1 MLVIVLQAESQVANM
16 ALMQVWGSLVI
27 LIGCPILGALP
38 LINWIAIASM
48 GQRLD
53 KIGTG
58 NVSVSAAFYH
68 GGKRTGILAVLSE
81 AAKGIIAVL
90 IARYFFP
97 EMPAWELIALIALVI
112 GRYWRGKGA
121 GTTNVVWGIVVHD
134 PIAAVLVFLLSLV
147 SFTIFRDR
155 RTGRLIVLFLLS
167 LIVSLRHPDD
177 PFRIAMAIA
186 LSVLVAGIYTQ
197 IPDDLDLSET
207 QANEESRKMFRFF
220 QGDQAVP
227 TLNQSLDPQQVGQ
240 KAATLSQVKNWGYNV
255 PEGWIL
261 PAGDDS
267 QPLIA
272 SLKLSPENPL
282 IARSSAV
289 GEDSNEASAAGQY
302 TSVGNIT
309 NSEELDAAITQV
321 QTSYGNQNARQYRQ
335 DRNAAEASI
344 AVLIQKQ
351 IPGVFSG
358 VAFSRDP
365 VDQYTSA
372 VVIEALPGDAS
383 RVVSGQVTPEQYR
396 VFLPEDLA
404 NEKVPEQVKPDSPE
418 DEITI
423 EGQGDVP
430 HKIIRE
436 VALLVRDLEKRSRGI
451 PQDIE
456 WTYDGETIWLLQARP
471 ITNLRPI
478 WTRKIAAEVIPG
490 AIRPLTWSINRPLT
504 CGVWGEIFTIVLG
517 QRAEG
522 LDFTETATLH
532 FARAYFNA
540 TLLGKIFLRM
550 GLPPESLE
558 FLTRGAKFS
567 KPPIL
572 STLRN
577 VPGLLRLLGR
587 EWQLEQDFKQ
597 DCRTCFEP
605 TLRELAGQTVENLD
619 PSQLGDRIETIL
631 DTLTQATYY
640 SIMAPLSLSLRQA
653 ILKVDDSQ
661 LDSTQ
666 MPEVE
671 SLRSLRQLANETRHL
686 LPMERLNFDSC
697 PSLFA
702 YLADSPDGENIL
714 SQFERWLHRYGYLS
728 EAATDIA
735 VPRWLENPRPARQ
748 LFTQYLLDPPPEPL
762 KELPQNQQ
770 TRSRI
775 VQSRLNLKGQ
785 VTETYSRLL
794 AYLRWSFIALEQ
806 QWLEADILAEAGDI
820 FYLTFPEI
828 QQCIANP
835 HDEMRSHLQDRVQR
849 RQVQFNKNSQ
859 LTGVPFVV
867 YGDKPEYLPPAEIQ
881 GDRNRLQGIAASPGI
896 VEGSIKI
903 LHNWQDIG
911 NVDRNTILVV
921 PYTDSGWAPLLARA
935 GGLISEVGGRL
946 SHGAI
951 VAREYGIPAVMDIE
965 NATQLLKDNQ
975 KVRLDGQM
983 GVVDLL

>member
-1 MLVIVLQAESQVANM
+1 M
-16 ALMQVWGSLVI
+16 AALTLTQVWGSLVI
-27 LIGCPILGALP
+27 LMGCPILGALP
-38 LINWIAIASM
+38 LINWIATPFV
-48 GQRLD
+48 GRRLD
-53 KIGTG
+53 NIGTG

-68 GGKRTGILAVLSE
+68 GGKFAGILAVLSE

-97 EMPAWELIALIALVI
+97 QMPAWELIALIALVI
-112 GRYWRGKGA
+112 GRYWGGKGA
-121 GTTNVVWGIVVHD
+121 GTTNVTWGIVVHD
-134 PIAAVLVFLLSLV
+134 PIAAFLVFLISLI

-167 LIVSLRHPDD
+167 LIISLRHPDD
-177 PFRIAMAIA
+177 PFRIAMAIV
-186 LSVLVAGIYTQ
+186 LSVFIAWIYTQ

-220 QGDQAVP
+220 QGDKAVP
-227 TLNQSLDPQQVGQ
+227 TLNQPLDPQKVGQ
-240 KAATLSQVKNWGYNV
+240 KAANLSKLKNWGYNV
-255 PEGWIL
+255 PQGWIL
-261 PAGDDS
+261 PAGDDP
-267 QPLIA
+267 QPLTA
-272 SLKLSPENPL
+272 SLKPSLDNPL

-289 GEDSNEASAAGQY
+289 GEDSETASAAGQY
-302 TSVGNIT
+302 VSVGNIT
-309 NSEELDAAITQV
+309 NAEELDEAITQV
-321 QTSYGNQNARQYRQ
+321 QTSYQRQNARQYRQ
-335 DRNAAEASI
+335 DRQTAEATI
-344 AVLIQKQ
+344 AVLIQQQ

-365 VDQYTSA
+365 VDRYTSA
-372 VVIEALPGDAS
+372 VVIEALPGEAS

-396 VFLPEDLA
+396 VFLPEDLPNA
-404 NEKVPEQVKPDSPE
+404 NASEASQPDSP
-418 DEITI
+418 DEIVI
-423 EGQGDVP
+423 EGSGDVP
-430 HKIIRE
+430 QKIIRE
-436 VALLVRDLEKRSRGI
+436 VALLVRDLELRDRGI

-456 WTYDGETIWLLQARP
+456 WTFDGEKIWLLQARP

-517 QRAEG
+517 KRAEG

-540 TLLGKIFLRM
+540 TLLGNIFLRM

-567 KPPIL
+567 KPPLL

-577 VPGLLRLLGR
+577 IPGLLRLIGR
-587 EWQLEQDFKQ
+587 EWQLQSDFQQ

-605 TLRELAGQTVENLD
+605 ILRELEGQKVENLN

-631 DTLTQATYY
+631 DTLTKATYY
-640 SIMAPLSLSLRQA
+640 SILAPLSFSLRQA
-653 ILKVDDSQ
+653 ILQVDDSE
-661 LDSTQ
+661 LDNTS

-671 SLRSLRQLANETRHL
+671 SLRSLRQLANETRNL
-686 LPMERLNFDSC
+686 IPMERLNFDSC

-702 YLADSPDGENIL
+702 YLADSPDGDNIL
-714 SQFERWLHRYGYLS
+714 SRFERWLHRYGYLS

-735 VPRWLENPRPARQ
+735 VPRWRENPRPARQ
-748 LFTQYLLDPPPEPL
+748 LFTQYLLSPPPEPL
-762 KELPQNQQ
+762 KEPPQNQQ
-770 TRSRI
+770 TGSRI

-806 QWLEADILAEAGDI
+806 QWLEAGILAEAGDI
-820 FYLTFPEI
+820 FYLKFPEI
-828 QQCIANP
+828 QQLIA
-835 HDEMRSHLQDRVQR
+835 HKDFETRSQLQDRLQR
-849 RQVQFNKNSQ
+849 RKTQFNKDSLLNS
-859 LTGVPFVV
+859 VPFVV
-867 YGDKPEYLPPAEIQ
+867 YGNKPEYLPPPEIR
-881 GDRNRLQGIAASPGI
+881 GDRDRLQGIAASPGI
-896 VEGSIKI
+896 VEGRIKI
-903 LHNWQDIG
+903 LHNWQDID
-911 NVDRNTILVV
+911 NVDENTILVV

-951 VAREYGIPAVMDIE
+951 VAREYGIPAVMDVR
-965 NATQLLKDNQ
+965 NATQLLRDNQ
-975 KVRLDGQM
+975 QVRLDGQM
-983 GVVDLL
+983 GIVDLL

>member
-1 MLVIVLQAESQVANM
+1 MT
-16 ALMQVWGSLVI
+16 LMQVWGSLVI

-38 LINWIAIASM
+38 LINWIATAFI
-48 GQRLD
+48 GRRLD

-68 GGKRTGILAVLSE
+68 GGKGAGILAVLSE

-97 EMPAWELIALIALVI
+97 EMPAWELIALIALVM
-112 GRYWRGKGA
+112 GRYWGGKGA
-121 GTTNVVWGIVVHD
+121 GTTNIVWGIVVHD
-134 PIAAVLVFLLSLV
+134 PIAAVLVFFLSFV

-186 LSVLVAGIYTQ
+186 LSVFVAWIYTQ

-220 QGDQAVP
+220 QGNQAIP
-227 TLNQSLDPQQVGQ
+227 TLNQSLDPQKVGQ
-240 KAATLSQVKNWGYNV
+240 KAATLSQLKNWGYNV

-261 PAGDDS
+261 PAGDDP

-272 SLKLSPENPL
+272 SLQPSPENPL

-289 GEDSNEASAAGQY
+289 GEDSGTASAAGQY

-309 NSEELDAAITQV
+309 ASGELDEAITQV
-321 QTSYGNQNARQYRQ
+321 QTSYQGQNARQYRQ

-372 VVIEALPGDAS
+372 IAIEALPGDAS
-383 RVVSGQVTPEQYR
+383 SVVSGQVTPEQYR
-396 VFLPEDLA
+396 VFLPEDTA
-404 NEKVPEQVKPDSPE
+404 NEKIPEAVKPDSP
-418 DEITI
+418 DEIVI
-423 EGQGDVP
+423 EGNGDVP
-430 HKIIRE
+430 HNIIRE

-456 WTYDGETIWLLQARP
+456 WTYDGETLWLLQARP

-504 CGVWGEIFTIVLG
+504 CGVWGEIFTVVLG

-540 TLLGKIFLRM
+540 TLLGTIFLRM

-567 KPPIL
+567 KPPL
-572 STLRN
+572 WSTLRN
-577 VPGLLRLLGR
+577 IPGLLRLLSR
-587 EWQLEQDFKQ
+587 EWQVQQDFKQ

-605 TLRELAGQTVENLD
+605 ILRELAGQKVENLD

-640 SIMAPLSLSLRQA
+640 SILAPLSFSLRQA

-748 LFTQYLLDPPPEPL
+748 LFTQYLLNPPPEPL
-762 KELPQNQQ
+762 KKPPQNQQ
-770 TRSRI
+770 MRSRI

-806 QWLEADILAEAGDI
+806 QWLKAGILKEAGDI
-820 FYLTFPEI
+820 FYLKFPEI
-828 QQCIANP
+828 QQCIAYPN
-835 HDEMRSHLQDRVQR
+835 DEMRSQLQDWVQR
-849 RQVQFNKNSQ
+849 RKAQFNKDSQ
-859 LTGVPFVV
+859 LKSVPFVV
-867 YGDKPEYLPPAEIQ
+867 YGEKPEYLPSPEIQ
-881 GDRNRLQGIAASPGI
+881 GDRDRLQGIAASPGI
-896 VEGSIKI
+896 IEGRIKI
-903 LHNWQDIG
+903 IHNWQDIG
-911 NVDRNTILVV
+911 NVDKNTILVV

-951 VAREYGIPAVMDIE
+951 VAREYGIPAVMDVH

-983 GVVDLL
+983 GVVDVL